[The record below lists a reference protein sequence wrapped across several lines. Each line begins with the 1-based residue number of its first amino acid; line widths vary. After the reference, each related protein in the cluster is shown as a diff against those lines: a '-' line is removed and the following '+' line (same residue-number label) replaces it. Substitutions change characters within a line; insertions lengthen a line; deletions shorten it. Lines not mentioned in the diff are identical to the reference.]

1 MELFVPAAVA
11 TKHELNAA
19 ASPIP
24 MVPSRSSSGP
34 RDGGAAA
41 WRNNQFHTLA
51 RRILWKSSSSPW
63 PEGPQLGEGAW
74 RGSGGAAAV
83 TMARTVR
90 GQWRQRWFVLAM
102 LRYVHVKCST
112 KCLAASEGGK
122 LTLTKMRL
130 LHHGMPGNQTQLYTV

>member
-63 PEGPQLGEGAW
+63 LEGPQLGEGAW

-90 GQWRQRWFVLAM
+90 ELVTTGNGGSGGSSWPCSGTCMSSVRQNA
-102 LRYVHVKCST
+102 
-112 KCLAASEGGK
+112 
-122 LTLTKMRL
+122 
-130 LHHGMPGNQTQLYTV
+130 